1 VEAPPEESEKPLASS
16 APSPEIHLP
25 VVLDDAGDLTAHL
38 SISGA
43 RQYVEA
49 IDVEDGAYEAFDA
62 TGRRLR
68 VYVDGEVVRMV
79 PANGAEP
86 DEDELRRRLIS
97 FFERLSRTRPEW
109 GVASDASLQHLVDR
123 LLTLQA

>member
-1 VEAPPEESEKPLASS
+1 MASS
-16 APSPEIHLP
+16 ALPEIHLP
-25 VVLDDAGDLTAHL
+25 MIRDDAGDLTAHL

-49 IDVEDGAYEAFDA
+49 ADVEDGVYEAFDA

-68 VYVDGEVVRMV
+68 LYVDGEVVRMV
-79 PANGAEP
+79 PATDAEP
-86 DEDELRRRLIS
+86 DEGELRRRLIS

-109 GVASDASLQHLVDR
+109 GVAGEPSLQHLVDR